1 MDITIDLSTKEA
13 FDRQFEALWDN
24 GFGAEMLRQLQPRI
38 DRLAKDHYLTIA
50 NSGTAG
56 SRDSRI
62 GIESGA
68 MFADLT
74 NAIIRNDA
82 IILDTSLDY
91 ALEQE
96 QRLAE
101 SGRSFLMSESEVMG
115 ELSKL
120 ILELF

>member
-56 SRDSRI
+56 RRDSRI
-62 GIESGA
+62 GIETGA

-101 SGRSFLMSESEVMG
+101 SGRSFLPSESEVMG

-120 ILELF
+120 ISELF

>member
-1 MDITIDLSTKEA
+1 MAILFEISGKES

-24 GFGAEMLRQLQPRI
+24 GFGADILRKLQPRI
-38 DRLAKDHYLTIA
+38 DRLAKEHYLTIA

-56 SRDSRI
+56 TRDPRI

-74 NAIIRNDA
+74 TSIIRNDA

-101 SGRSFLMSESEVMG
+101 SGRSFLPSEEEIMG

-120 ILELF
+120 ISELF

>member
-1 MDITIDLSTKEA
+1 MDILIELSIEEL
-13 FDRQFEALWDN
+13 FDRQLTALWDN
-24 GFGAEMLRQLQPRI
+24 GFGVEMLQKLQPRI
-38 DRLAKDHYLTIA
+38 DRLAKDHYLEIA

-56 SRDSRI
+56 TKDSRI

-74 NAIIRNDA
+74 QSVIRDDA

-91 ALEQE
+91 AMAQE

-101 SGRSFLMSESEVMG
+101 SGRSFLPSEAEIVI

-120 ILELF
+120 ISELF